1 LKPVRPVHTCVKWA
15 ITNQKTGGRRRAT
28 SQSWTEDVFV
38 VLDGVQIAKR
48 GHPGTL
54 RAGTWISLE
63 PGWSVSDNVESNKL
77 TVTFESVRVH

>member
-1 LKPVRPVHTCVKWA
+1 VDDGK
-15 ITNQKTGGRRRAT
+15 
-28 SQSWTEDVFV
+28 DVFV

-54 RAGTWISLE
+54 QAGTCISLE
-63 PGWSVSDNVESNKL
+63 PGWSVSDNVESNEL